1 MREALYDRFL
11 DDIACVDFRGG
22 GEGGRAGRAGSK
34 ASEAKRFLT
43 SLRRTAEL
51 QGRYVFSTSELH
63 SMANDISLRVKDV
76 ATFIAALNE
85 DGELLKAGPG
95 MYRMRG
101 VNPTASQS
109 QAGPAMSQG
118 GPAFGSQ
125 QTLPVT
131 QRRHVLDTP
140 VSALGG
146 NRPAPDDRDGTFR
159 AKRSLLQFQGQQAPK
174 GANGRDWLDTWDT
187 DSQHNNGSTGET
199 GLG

>member
-22 GEGGRAGRAGSK
+22 GSEGGRAGRAGSK

-51 QGRYVFSTSELH
+51 KGRYIFSTSELH

-101 VNPTASQS
+101 VIPTASQS
-109 QAGPAMSQG
+109 QAGPAMSHG
-118 GPAFGSQ
+118 GPAFGSSQ

-131 QRRHVLDTP
+131 QRRKVLDTP
-140 VSALGG
+140 VSGLDGH
-146 NRPAPDDRDGTFR
+146 RHAPDDREGAVR
-159 AKRSLLQFQGQQAPK
+159 AKRSLLQFQQGQQATK
-174 GANGRDWLDTWDT
+174 GTNGRDWLDTWD
-187 DSQHNNGSTGET
+187 SQHNNEG
-199 GLG
+199 